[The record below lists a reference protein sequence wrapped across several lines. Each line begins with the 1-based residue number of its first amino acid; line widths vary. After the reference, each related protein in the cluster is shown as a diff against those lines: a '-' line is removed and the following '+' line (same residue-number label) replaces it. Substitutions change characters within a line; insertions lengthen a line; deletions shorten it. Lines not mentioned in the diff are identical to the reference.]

1 MWWPHCHA
9 TWKGSV
15 AVAGER
21 HSTWKEMRAILIDL
35 FPLWHRDGRWRRS
48 WFNAVHCHK
57 QEVSNRYRTIVS
69 LEQPARTGRRR
80 TDGLPAS
87 DTNDIRYQR

>member
-35 FPLWHRDGRWRRS
+35 FPLWHRDGGGAHGS
-48 WFNAVHCHK
+48 MLFTA
-57 QEVSNRYRTIVS
+57 
-69 LEQPARTGRRR
+69 
-80 TDGLPAS
+80 
-87 DTNDIRYQR
+87 TNKK